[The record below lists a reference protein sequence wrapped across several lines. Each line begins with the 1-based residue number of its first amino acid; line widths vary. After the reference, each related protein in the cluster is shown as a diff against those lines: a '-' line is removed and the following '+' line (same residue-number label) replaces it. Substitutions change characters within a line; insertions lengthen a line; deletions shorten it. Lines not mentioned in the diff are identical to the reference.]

1 MTLKVDGLS
10 TQGRVSGQ
18 VLKNLTKAR
27 DKAEHFAKLTQR
39 VPKKEKVAV
48 EVTV

>member
-1 MTLKVDGLS
+1 
-10 TQGRVSGQ
+10 VSSA

-27 DKAEHFAKLTQR
+27 DKADHFAKLTQR
-39 VPKKEKVAV
+39 VPEKEKVAV